1 MRLIKNRIHS
11 YIPSSWLSQSA
22 VDEEEL
28 IQLKMVDSDGS
39 QYEKM
44 ASWWLV
50 GYWKS
55 IKPKIISYWN
65 RLYCIWVGP
74 LQVYIKIK
82 K

>member
-11 YIPSSWLSQSA
+11 YIPSSWLSQST

-28 IQLKMVDSDGS
+28 KMFDSDGS
-39 QYEKM
+39 QDEKV

-55 IKPKIISYWN
+55 RKPKIVTLEYQIGIG
-65 RLYCIWVGP
+65 RIVFGLG
-74 LQVYIKIK
+74 LYIKIK